1 MIFINNKYTR
11 IYYQLINT
19 AKLNPRTCSVE
30 THHIIPKSLGGN
42 DDVDNL
48 IALTTK
54 EHWFVHKLLIRMTTG
69 DAKRKMWYAFGMF
82 RVDKL
87 GNRILTSRQYQ
98 ESKEAFIKAHSK
110 REVTDTT
117 REKLRLSNSN
127 QPKNHQC
134 THCNGWFTKGKLKQF
149 HGNNCKLNPD
159 IDPVILEERGSSRK
173 ICISKKFTDYCK
185 NKPKKIC
192 EHCNR
197 DIDVAN
203 YKQWHGD
210 KCKFNPQKSP
220 D

>member
-117 REKLRLSNSN
+117 REKLREVNLAI
-127 QPKNHQC
+127 PKDHYC
-134 THCNGWFTKGKLKQF
+134 VHCDAWFKVGGF
-149 HGNNCKLNPD
+149 
-159 IDPVILEERGSSRK
+159 RR
-173 ICISKKFTDYCK
+173 
-185 NKPKKIC
+185 
-192 EHCNR
+192 
-197 DIDVAN
+197 
-203 YKQWHGD
+203 WHGD
-210 KCKFNPQKSP
+210 KCKMNPDVDLEMLKKRSVDQLNRVAQNSIDSLRFKEKKLCDHCKRIIDSANYSKWHGNKCKFNPQKSP